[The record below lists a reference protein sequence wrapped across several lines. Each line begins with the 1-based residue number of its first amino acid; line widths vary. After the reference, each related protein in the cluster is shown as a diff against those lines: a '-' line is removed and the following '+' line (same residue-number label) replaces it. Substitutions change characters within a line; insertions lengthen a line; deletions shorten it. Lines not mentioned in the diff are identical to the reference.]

1 MCSEVGI
8 DHESLPYGLP
18 NEIMDHPRSD
28 GGPESNEIGCTKIFK
43 ECTEG
48 PKMRFEVRINSQS
61 LCYGFLKEIMDHPC

>member
-43 ECTEG
+43 ECTKG
-48 PKMRFEVRINSQS
+48 LKVCFEVGIRHRS
-61 LCYGFLKEIMDHPC
+61 LPYENFDHN